1 MMEYYDLDQL
11 PLLRPSDFDREEPAP
26 GAARRYRIITSRI
39 VFSRLFAA
47 WLLLSG
53 RFVVFHITLG
63 VLACALVTYTSRDLM
78 FASGR
83 LEGLAGLPFRFTAYL
98 PWLLWQIGLANVHVL
113 RLAFSRDPQQR
124 LNPHMIRMHTRLRS
138 ELSMV
143 TLANSIT
150 LTPGTITLQAT
161 VDGEVRIHVLDLKM
175 GDEKALRQ
183 IEEKVARTF
192 GEA

>member
-11 PLLRPSDFDREEPAP
+11 PLINPSDFGREEPSP
-26 GAARRYRIITSRI
+26 RSVRRYRIVTSLI
-39 VFSRLFAA
+39 MFGLLLAA

-53 RFVVFHITLG
+53 RFDVFHISLG

-83 LEGLAGLPFRFTAYL
+83 LEGLAGLPFRFSAYL
-98 PWLLWQIGLANVHVL
+98 PWLFWQIARANVHVL
-113 RLAFSRDPQQR
+113 GLVFSRDPNKR
-124 LNPHMIRMHTRLRS
+124 LNPHMIRMRTRLR
-138 ELSMV
+138 EDLPVV

-150 LTPGTITLQAT
+150 LTPGTITLQAS
-161 VDGEVRIHVLDLKM
+161 VDGEIRIHVLDLKT
-175 GDEKALRQ
+175 GDEKALRE